1 MAVVDATAILRNER
15 ERTMDIERFMRCA
28 GSFLA
33 VVFTTDKAPRAEFKG
48 TRLTKRVSM
57 VARAGIDYANLSA
70 VRDGIASGERGEVES
85 LPWGEW
91 FAFPYVIRHKGN
103 HYFRL
108 YPVAGSKPTVTY
120 MVNGEEVSKEAWM
133 GFLTPSDRAKMESGD
148 RPDCFTVKAE
158 NCEFPAVA

>member
-15 ERTMDIERFMRCA
+15 ERTMGIERFMQCA
-28 GSFLA
+28 GSFIA
-33 VVFTTDKAPRAEFKG
+33 VVFTTEKSPRAEFKG
-48 TRLTKRVSM
+48 TRLAKRVRM
-57 VARAGIDYANLSA
+57 VARAGIDFANLST
-70 VRDGIASGERGEVES
+70 VRDGIASGERGEVQP

-108 YPVAGSKPTVTY
+108 YPVAGSKPTVEY
-120 MVNGEEVSKEAWM
+120 MVDGETVDRETWM
-133 GFLTPSDRAKMESGD
+133 GYLTPSERTKIESGD
-148 RPDCFTVKAE
+148 RPDCFTIKAE